1 MGSLYSKNL
10 GAKYL
15 LYVIDVFSQYTR
27 VKLLKDKKYKTILN
41 GFIVIVNEYKH
52 KPNKL

>member
-10 GAKYL
+10 GAKNL

-27 VKLLKDKKYKTILN
+27 LKLLKDKKYKTILN
-41 GFIVIVNEYKH
+41 GFIGLVNE
-52 KPNKL
+52 